1 MNKMNSKYILKVDVG
16 GQIFKTNVNTL
27 CKYPNSMLCAMF
39 SHTNSGL
46 TPMPKTEKGHFFLDA
61 DPIYFR
67 VILNW
72 LRLGKVT
79 LDNPGLLKGTMAL
92 AEYFGLDKLTEEL
105 KVIDKKNKLSSPI
118 LRTVARSYETVDETI
133 EENVR
138 HLERELLNYIST
150 KDKEDSI
157 LRDNKEMLEHL
168 TVAIKVSG
176 GYAINK
182 LAAKKFVDYHC
193 YSSMGNF
200 TIAYYFDT
208 IKECYK

>member
-1 MNKMNSKYILKVDVG
+1 
-16 GQIFKTNVNTL
+16 
-27 CKYPNSMLCAMF
+27 
-39 SHTNSGL
+39 
-46 TPMPKTEKGHFFLDA
+46 
-61 DPIYFR
+61 
-67 VILNW
+67 
-72 LRLGKVT
+72 
-79 LDNPGLLKGTMAL
+79 MAL

-105 KVIDKKNKLSSPI
+105 KVIDNKNKLSVSSPT

-157 LRDNKEMLEHL
+157 LRDNKRMLEHL
-168 TVAIKVSG
+168 TVAIKISG

-182 LAAKKFVDYHC
+182 LAAKKFVDYHRV
-193 YSSMGNF
+193 SHMGNF

-208 IKECYK
+208 IKECYKQDPLLPL